1 MNMSTPM
8 ALARQHPFVRHF
20 EPHEVD
26 KFAALA
32 REVSFAKDEVV
43 YREGEECQDFYLI
56 ESGRIALEI
65 DPPTGPV
72 RVDTL
77 GVGEEFGWSAVLA
90 GRERVLQARALADT
104 RLLAFDG
111 ASLRALCESDTGFG
125 YDFMH
130 LLLASA
136 VERLQALRLQVMD
149 ARWPVAHRA
158 GA

>member
-1 MNMSTPM
+1 MNTSTPM
-8 ALARQHPFVRHF
+8 ALARQHPFVRNF
-20 EPHEVD
+20 QPHEVD

-32 REVSFAKDEVV
+32 REASFAKDQVV
-43 YREGEECQDFYLI
+43 YAEGEECQDFYLI
-56 ESGRIALEI
+56 DSGSIALEI
-65 DPPTGPV
+65 NPPTGPV

-90 GRERVLQARALADT
+90 GRERVLQARALVAS

-111 ASLRALCESDTGFG
+111 ASLRRLCETDTAFG

-149 ARWPVAHRA
+149 ARWPVAHLA

>member
-1 MNMSTPM
+1 MTMSTPM
-8 ALARQHPFVRHF
+8 ARARQHPFVRRF

-26 KFAALA
+26 KLAALA
-32 REVSFAKDEVV
+32 REVTFAKGQVI
-43 YREGEECQDFYLI
+43 YREGEECRDFYLV
-56 ESGRIALEI
+56 ESGAIALEI

-90 GRERVLQARALADT
+90 GRERVLQARALADS

-111 ASLRALCESDTGFG
+111 ASLRSLCETDTAFG

-149 ARWPVAHRA
+149 ARWPVAHLA

>member
-1 MNMSTPM
+1 MNTSAAM
-8 ALARQHPFVRHF
+8 ALARQHPFVRNF
-20 EPHEVD
+20 KPLEAEQ
-26 KFAALA
+26 FAALA
-32 REVSFAKDEVV
+32 REVTFAAGEVI
-43 YREGEECQDFYLI
+43 YREGEECGDFYLI
-56 ESGRIALEI
+56 ESGHVALEI

-90 GRERVLQARALADT
+90 GRECVLQARALSQA

-111 ASLRALCESDTGFG
+111 AGLRRLCETDTAFG
-125 YDFMH
+125 YDFMQ

-149 ARWPVAHRA
+149 ARWPVAHLA